1 MKPKSKKVMPP
12 KAVRG
17 YQAHQLTPLLKAVKR
32 NGLGALDQRS
42 SLAKATGKL
51 RSELV
56 TDLGGEESL
65 SVQQLKIVDEFLKR
79 FVMLESIDAWIFR
92 QPALMNKR
100 TKSLFPIMIQRM
112 TIGDGML
119 RCLRELGLE
128 RKAKQ
133 IPTVQDYIN
142 QAGSSQP

>member
-1 MKPKSKKVMPP
+1 MKPKQKKAKPP
-12 KAVRG
+12 VRG
-17 YQAHQLTPLLKAVKR
+17 YQKHQLTPILKAVKR
-32 NGLGALDQRS
+32 KGLSAIDQRS

-56 TDLGGEESL
+56 ADLGGEENL
-65 SVQQLKIVDEFLKR
+65 SVQKHKIVDEFLKR

-100 TKSLFPIMIQRM
+100 SKALYPIVIQRM

-133 IPTVQDYIN
+133 VPSIEDYLN
-142 QAGSSQP
+142 QNGSNQP